1 MARGLVGNI
10 VLREPVVTRRAL
22 VIGGMAVLVFCR
34 VRLARAQDIS
44 SYYDIAMA
52 AARNKAND
60 VIVMLQAGKIPN
72 VTDDSGETPIG
83 YAAQFGNI
91 RMLQALIYYKA
102 KVDARDRLGNTPL
115 HWAALRGNT
124 AAIELL
130 LGAKAMVDPQNRQGV
145 TPLMMAASHSQVPA
159 VRLLLKNGADPHK
172 QDFTGRD
179 AIGWADGKLNVLQFL
194 RAAKPG

>member
-1 MARGLVGNI
+1 MDRGMVGDV
-10 VLREPVVTRRAL
+10 VLRGPVVTRRAL
-22 VIGGMAVLVFCR
+22 VLGGMAMFAFCR
-34 VRLARAQDIS
+34 AGLAQAQDIS
-44 SYYDIAMA
+44 SYYDVAMA
-52 AARNKAND
+52 AAGNKTDD
-60 VIVMLQAGKIPN
+60 VIGMLQEGKIPN

-115 HWAALRGNT
+115 HWAAQRGDI

-145 TPLMMAASHSQVPA
+145 TPLMMAVSHSRVPA